1 MRLPLS
7 FFLGLT
13 AFWLCTPLSA
23 QLIYTGEEGLYV
35 ATNTVLAI
43 EELDFHPATSFRLEQ
58 TTLSR
63 TATTAQVLPFRP
75 VDPMYFFSSNAF
87 LFSGRL
93 GYAYRAQSLNGL
105 LPQDL
110 VVYAFDDTWVEAV
123 STSIDTEVQSGQGV
137 FVEQPIRALAMGV
150 PLDYF
155 VDTDMDGVNDAL
167 DLDKDNDGILN
178 TVETQNDFD
187 NDGLAN
193 DVDWDSDGDG
203 CPDHIENGLLSPE
216 NSSSNQPPSAPVDAQ
231 GRLLLSTAYQT
242 VVDRNADGQADYLSF
257 AMTPTIEEIPQ
268 REFIF
273 TGTDLVLTV
282 TLSTPLNYALQW
294 EISAGTVSSTWD
306 VLDEGDAYRQVTS
319 PQLRIRQLPPGFAP
333 QRFRLKVTPLDFVC
347 SPSIYSAVIEVT
359 HAALSIPNAFSPNG
373 DGQNDTWIVQ
383 GIARYS
389 LAQLEVFNR
398 QGNLI
403 FQDDA
408 FTGQWDGQPSVG
420 YFYPNAKLPEG
431 VYFYQL
437 TLDGEIL
444 QGSIYLKRN

>member
-13 AFWLCTPLSA
+13 AFWLRTPLSA
-23 QLIYTGEEGLYV
+23 QLIHTGEAGLYV

-43 EELDFHPATSFRLEQ
+43 EELDFYPAASFRLEQ

-93 GYAYRAQSLNGL
+93 GYAYSAQNLNGL
-105 LPQDL
+105 FPQDL

-123 STSIDTEVQSGQGV
+123 STSIDTEAQIGQGV
-137 FVEQPIRALAMGV
+137 FVQQPIRALAMGV

-178 TVETQNDFD
+178 AVETENDFD

-193 DVDWDSDGDG
+193 DIDWDSDGDG

-216 NSSSNQPPSAPVDAQ
+216 NSFSNQPPSAPVDAQ

-242 VVDRNADGQADYLSF
+242 LVDRNADGQADYLSYSV
-257 AMTPTIEEIPQ
+257 TPFIEEIPQ
-268 REFIF
+268 RQYVF
-273 TGTDLVLTV
+273 TGTDLMLTV
-282 TLSTPLNYALQW
+282 PLSEPLNYVLQW
-294 EISAGTVSSTWD
+294 EINAGTTSSTWD
-306 VLDEGDAYRQVTS
+306 TLDEGDAYRQVNS
-319 PQLRIRQLPPGFAP
+319 PQLRIRQLPPSFVP

-347 SPSIYSAVIEVT
+347 SPPIFSAVIEVT

-389 LAQLEVFNR
+389 SAQLGVFNR
-398 QGNLI
+398 QGNLV

-408 FTGQWDGQPSVG
+408 FTGQWDGQPSVD
-420 YFYPNAKLPEG
+420 YFYPHAKLPEG